1 MLGQT
6 VSMEEVEDENAR
18 GQVRVRDFGRRLA
31 NQVNTYIAVIWT

>member
-6 VSMEEVEDENAR
+6 ASMEELEDEKAR

-31 NQVNTYIAVIWT
+31 NQVNLYIAVIWT